1 MRWRYRKLIVCVCER
16 SIVEDALQGTICL
29 DNAGRVLHANLRIA
43 AALIMNDDV
52 DGAEDGLSEGNS
64 SFHNVRVIVGCLW
77 LEIWIP
83 LLFVISGLIVR

>member
-64 SFHNVRVIVGCLW
+64 SFHNVRVIVLVV
-77 LEIWIP
+77 
-83 LLFVISGLIVR
+83 FGLKYGYHCYSLSLD